1 MSNLSGKNKQD
12 KRGLTGKNADRRRAA
27 IVTGASS
34 GIGREISRLLCELGY
49 EVYGF
54 GRNFGDDCESW
65 INEQKIRMQETV
77 ECSGKTGIFHKVT
90 GNLLDTRWLCEQVKE
105 ISHASTVEVLVNA
118 AGVGYYGLHEQLSV
132 QQIQA
137 LVRTNLEVPLILTN
151 RLLRE
156 LKQNRGYI
164 INISSITAKQS
175 SPHGCAYGAT
185 KAGLTSFG
193 TSLFDEARKYGVKV
207 TTIHP
212 DMTDTKLYR
221 DADFTC
227 SEEEG
232 SFLLA
237 SEVAHAVCYVLQ
249 QREGVV
255 VPDITIRPQLHR
267 IVRKQN

>member
-1 MSNLSGKNKQD
+1 MNK
-12 KRGLTGKNADRRRAA
+12 AA

-34 GIGREISRLLCELGY
+34 GIGLAISQVLCELHY

-54 GRNFGDDCESW
+54 GRDFEREETARFVQCNHTFQPVIGD
-65 INEQKIRMQETV
+65 
-77 ECSGKTGIFHKVT
+77 
-90 GNLLDTRWLCEQVKE
+90 LLDTQKVCDKVKE
-105 ISHASTVEVLVNA
+105 ITRKAQVEVLVNA

-132 QQIQA
+132 KQIQT
-137 LVRTNLEVPLILTN
+137 LVRTNLELPLILTN
-151 RLLRE
+151 RLLRV
-156 LKQNRGYI
+156 LKEHNGYI

-193 TSLFDEARKYGVKV
+193 ESLFDEARKYGVKV

-212 DMTDTKLYR
+212 DMTQTNLYR

-232 SFLLA
+232 SFLE
-237 SEVAHAVCYVLQ
+237 SSQVAEAVQYVLG
-249 QREGVV
+249 QRDGLV
-255 VPDITIRPQLHR
+255 VPDITLRPQLHR
-267 IVRKQN
+267 IARK